1 MIVCIFIHLQTNEY
15 TILSLDMKPIVAII
29 VFFSL
34 KCGKGFQVVSDA
46 QGDVENGKVVRCH
59 RLHQRN
65 DREPSDEERGYQVQW
80 QDLFRRAQTE
90 V

>member
-46 QGDVENGKVVRCH
+46 QGDVENGKAMHCH

-80 QDLFRRAQTE
+80 QDLFRRTQAE

>member
-46 QGDVENGKVVRCH
+46 QGDVENGKAMHCH

-65 DREPSDEERGYQVQW
+65 DREPSYKERGYQMQW
-80 QDLFRRAQTE
+80 
-90 V
+90 